1 MNYIIIDLEWNQCP
15 NGKAKEEK
23 MLPFE
28 IIEIGAVK
36 VNESRKMIG
45 EFHEI
50 IKPAVYTVLNDT
62 FKEIVPGEM
71 EELKQGRKFPD
82 VIREFFEWCG
92 EEYRFATW
100 GPMDLVELQRNM
112 KYYQLSTLSHKPF
125 FYYDVQRLFAVF
137 FEENKQART
146 LAFAVEFFHI
156 EEKEEFH
163 SAIADAKYT
172 ALIFQKFD
180 LKKTKK
186 YMEIDYFNAPKKRE
200 DEMYVSFTSYSKYI
214 SMEYKTKEL
223 LLGAKNVKSAVC
235 CICQGHASKKIDWFS
250 NNNRNYYGVF
260 LCKQHGYLKGKLR
273 VKKSEDERYF
283 AVKTIKIISKDEATS
298 LKKQKEEIH
307 LKKMEKKNGIQI
319 EKSGCCKQPLR
330 L

>member
-1 MNYIIIDLEWNQCP
+1 MRVNYIVLDLEWNQCP
-15 NGKAKEEK
+15 DGKRSEVEK
-23 MLPFE
+23 LPFE
-28 IIEIGAVK
+28 IIEVGAVK
-36 VNESRKMIG
+36 VNEKQ
-45 EFHEI
+45 EI
-50 IKPAVYTVLNDT
+50 IGQFSELVKPQVY
-62 FKEIVPGEM
+62 KEMDSNISKIVHVTM
-71 EELKQGRKFPD
+71 EDLQKGRPFQEVMKDFL
-82 VIREFFEWCG
+82 EWCG
-92 EEYRFATW
+92 EDPVFCTW

-125 FYYDVQRLFAVF
+125 FYYDVQKLFAVF

-146 LAFAVEFFHI
+146 LAFAVDYFHI
-156 EEKEEFH
+156 EENEEFH

-283 AVKTIKIISKDEATS
+283 AVKTIKIISKDEAIS

-307 LKKMEKKNGIQI
+307 LKKMEKKNGM
-319 EKSGCCKQPLR
+319 
-330 L
+330 

>member
-1 MNYIIIDLEWNQCP
+1 MRVNYIVLDLEWNQCP
-15 NGKAKEEK
+15 DGKRNKVEK
-23 MLPFE
+23 LPFE
-28 IIEIGAVK
+28 VIEIGAVK
-36 VNESRKMIG
+36 VNEKQ
-45 EFHEI
+45 EI
-50 IKPAVYTVLNDT
+50 IGQFSELVKPQVY
-62 FKEIVPGEM
+62 KEMDSNISKIVHVTM
-71 EELKQGRKFPD
+71 EDLQKGRPFQEVMKDFL
-82 VIREFFEWCG
+82 EWCG
-92 EEYRFATW
+92 EDPVFCTW

-307 LKKMEKKNGIQI
+307 LKKMEKKNGI
-319 EKSGCCKQPLR
+319 
-330 L
+330 

>member
-1 MNYIIIDLEWNQCP
+1 MNYIVLDLEWNQCP
-15 NGKAKEEK
+15 DGKRNKVEK
-23 MLPFE
+23 LPFE
-28 IIEIGAVK
+28 VIEIGAVK
-36 VNESRKMIG
+36 VNEKQ
-45 EFHEI
+45 EI
-50 IKPAVYTVLNDT
+50 IGQFSELVKPQVY
-62 FKEIVPGEM
+62 KEMDSNISKIVHVTM
-71 EELKQGRKFPD
+71 EDLQKGRPFPEVMKD
-82 VIREFFEWCG
+82 FLEWCG
-92 EEYRFATW
+92 EETVFCTW

-112 KYYQLSTLSHKPF
+112 KYYQFPTLSHKPF

-307 LKKMEKKNGIQI
+307 LKKMEKKNGI
-319 EKSGCCKQPLR
+319 
-330 L
+330 